1 MNCYRII
8 GIYCKIRNDVI
19 ILVINIHPAVI
30 GVELDATEFR
40 MYKSFLYLITCVF
53 RSVPYIHI
61 RKATESAIFFTNI
74 KQVLMCRINSEI
86 HRHQPR
92 IIEWHDDCPPNIELI
107 HDLLIGGNFSK
118 GKLII
123 RVRVCGMNLIRND
136 VYMCINLWNISPLHI
151 HAPLQILPIWRLPGK
166 LRFVCI
172 IIS

>member
-19 ILVINIHPAVI
+19 IFVINIHPAVI

-151 HAPLQILPIWRLPGK
+151 HA
-166 LRFVCI
+166 
-172 IIS
+172 